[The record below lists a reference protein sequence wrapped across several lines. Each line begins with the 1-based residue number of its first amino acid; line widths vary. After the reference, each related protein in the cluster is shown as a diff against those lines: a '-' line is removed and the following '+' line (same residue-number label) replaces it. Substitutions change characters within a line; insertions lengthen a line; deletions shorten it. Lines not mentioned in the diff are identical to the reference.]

1 MEKKEKLLSQEEEP
15 PPLFDEKDNSA
26 SYDCIKDF
34 IGFKDFKKVTARYPF
49 VTTAYYLSLAQN
61 APDDPIIKQLCPS
74 IEELRSSVGETED
87 PLEEEIASP
96 VPGLVHRYP
105 DRALMIVTNVCFMNC
120 RHCTRKRL
128 WKKHRFTRTL
138 SEIGKMIDYIK
149 DNKQIRDV
157 ILSGGDPLTLPL
169 GDLEIILER
178 LRRIRHLE
186 VIRIGTRAPV
196 VFPQRITPWLAMIL
210 KRYRPLWLNTQFNHP
225 HEITPQSAA
234 AISLLQD
241 SGVVVN
247 NQSVLLKGVNDNA
260 QTMTRLC
267 HGLLKIGVRPYYLFH
282 CDPVEGVGHFRT
294 PISKGLEIIEQLRGH
309 TSGLAVPT
317 FVVDAVRGGGKIPLQ
332 PDYLVSKNNGVVILR
347 NYKQECFVYS
357 DEPEVKLSENRHNL

>member
-26 SYDCIKDF
+26 SYDCIKNF
-34 IGFKDFKKVTARYPF
+34 IGIKDFKKVTTLYPF
-49 VTTAYYLSLAQN
+49 VTTSYYLSLAQN
-61 APDDPIIKQLCPS
+61 APDDPVIQQLCPS
-74 IEELRSSVGETED
+74 IEELKSSVGETED
-87 PLEEEIASP
+87 PLEEEKTSP

-128 WKKHRFTRTL
+128 WKKHRFTRSL

-157 ILSGGDPLTLPL
+157 IISGGDPLTLSL

-178 LRRIRHLE
+178 LRRVKHVEI
-186 VIRIGTRAPV
+186 IRIGSRAPV
-196 VFPQRITPWLAMIL
+196 VYPKRITPWLTTIF
-210 KRYRPLWLNTQFNHP
+210 KRYSPIWFNTQFNHP
-225 HEITPQSAA
+225 NEITPESAA
-234 AISLLQD
+234 AIKMLMEA
-241 SGVVVN
+241 GIVVN
-247 NQSVLLKGVNDNA
+247 NQSVLLKGINDDP
-260 QTMTRLC
+260 QTMMKLC
-267 HGLLKIGVRPYYLFH
+267 RGLVKIGVRPYYLFH

-294 PISKGLEIIEQLRGH
+294 SISKGIEIIEHLRGH
-309 TSGLAVPT
+309 TSGLSVPT

-332 PDYLVSKNNGVVILR
+332 PDYLMSNNNGMMILR
-347 NYKQECFVYS
+347 NYKRECFVYS
-357 DEPEVKLSENRHNL
+357 DEPEVQLSENRHNL